1 MLNKTNTK
9 KGESMKKYKF
19 KGSETTNDLYDLEDK
34 GIIEFNIY
42 SDTYVEYLDAK
53 IVYLGEDNAFYSQ
66 EKFDELT
73 ECQKNKVRAR
83 LDSDW
88 AESIF
93 GENYGLELNKAR
105 DTERSF
111 DEVRA

>member
-1 MLNKTNTK
+1 
-9 KGESMKKYKF
+9 MKKYKF

-88 AESIF
+88 AESNF

-105 DTERSF
+105 DTERLF

>member
-1 MLNKTNTK
+1 
-9 KGESMKKYKF
+9 MKKYKF

-53 IVYLGEDNAFYSQ
+53 IVYLGEEGTFYNQ

-73 ECQKNKVRAR
+73 ETQKNKVRAR
-83 LDSDW
+83 LDLDW
-88 AESIF
+88 AECNF
-93 GENYGLELNKAR
+93 GEDYNFELNKAIAIQL
-105 DTERSF
+105 
-111 DEVRA
+111 VL

>member
-1 MLNKTNTK
+1 
-9 KGESMKKYKF
+9 MKKYKF

-53 IVYLGEDNAFYSQ
+53 IVYLGEDNAFYTQ

-83 LDSDW
+83 LDLDW
-88 AESIF
+88 AECNF
-93 GENYGLELNKAR
+93 GEDYTFELNKAR
-105 DTERSF
+105 DIERSF